1 MWAYCRIW
9 RKDEGQFYL
18 WRPHSELAWW
28 QSGVALC
35 RPESVSFHRGWVPL
49 EGSTN
54 MDMCTD
60 SFLTCWP
67 CAWEPDLLLY
77 ISKLLKSHGNSYPL
91 PVKPCAAHLL
101 VSAILPASSPASW
114 HATAVM
120 ASCPHL
126 PFGSPTGQ
134 CSSPLWLSY
143 YCPSDWPFQ
152 FFSCNSSLSLF
163 LPFWSFCPFLLGF
176 SSSCWLHTTLLKW
189 CIFFPLPFYLKF
201 TLLFL
206 RFPTQPSGFYESSA
220 ASFFG
225 SPPHITS
232 PFLPSYQYTLDSP
245 LQPVA
250 PDSTVCYKPEYS
262 GQGCKEEGDEVK
274 SHKIVPT
281 IVHRYKCH
289 CKYEVWEAR
298 LLKGDH

>member
-9 RKDEGQFYL
+9 RKYEGQFYL

-114 HATAVM
+114 HTTAVM

-126 PFGSPTGQ
+126 PFGSPMGQ

-163 LPFWSFCPFLLGF
+163 LPFGHSAHFYWDFLLVG
-176 SSSCWLHTTLLKW
+176 STLLCW
-189 CIFFPLPFYLKF
+189 NDVFS
-201 TLLFL
+201 FL
-206 RFPTQPSGFYESSA
+206 
-220 ASFFG
+220 
-225 SPPHITS
+225 S
-232 PFLPSYQYTLDSP
+232 PFIWSLHCCFSDFLPNLQDSMNL
-245 LQPVA
+245 LQPVFLA
-250 PDSTVCYKPEYS
+250 
-262 GQGCKEEGDEVK
+262 
-274 SHKIVPT
+274 
-281 IVHRYKCH
+281 
-289 CKYEVWEAR
+289 
-298 LLKGDH
+298 LLHTLLHLSFHPINTHLTALSSLLLLIPLSAITLNIQDRAVRRRGMR